1 MTWPWRGMINCQL
14 SRNEKNKEQDHYFLQ
29 IGTEEKKRKH
39 YHILKL
45 FIYLYIFFFKK
56 IANVNG

>member
-1 MTWPWRGMINCQL
+1 MINCQL

-29 IGTEEKKRKH
+29 IGTEEKKENIII
-39 YHILKL
+39 YLNYL
-45 FIYLYIFFFKK
+45 FIYIYFFLKK

>member
-29 IGTEEKKRKH
+29 IGTEEKKENIII
-39 YHILKL
+39 YLNYL
-45 FIYLYIFFFKK
+45 FIYIYFFLKK